1 MIDTSKILGKPS
13 TYGGDAAQWREWRFG
28 FETWWACLDAQAE
41 TLLENAVV
49 CGHVIVPATSTPD
62 VQELG
67 RILYLVL
74 AQSLKGRPLDLLKT
88 VSKSNGFEAYRILIQ
103 EYEPK
108 TKNRTL
114 GMLQSIMSP
123 LFGKDPTQFMI
134 DLVKWEN
141 EIREY
146 CGLSGK
152 TFDDDLKVALVTE
165 RAPAEIKLHIQI
177 NSGAIAD
184 YDMLRELIRSY
195 FQASE
200 KYKQSTANPD
210 RMDVGA
216 IKGKFGKEEK
226 GKSWNQ
232 YGKGKDDGKG
242 KSWNQY
248 GKSGKDDKGKGK
260 FGKGKYKQGKDTKGG
275 NKSGDVS
282 MKGTYYK
289 APANSQFQG
298 ECSHC
303 GKWGH
308 KASECWRKQVAGVGE
323 DGTGNELGASAS
335 AVGSTATKSCALV
348 TDDQRVDGPWVFS
361 IIDGDTSLYGM
372 VMAVTEDIAEI
383 VVDSGSVANVCP
395 PEFGAEFGFTSD
407 AVPKLFNVNYEALK
421 CYGMRM
427 VSILLKCDDGTWL
440 QAMILFVVANVAYP
454 VLSVGKMI
462 ANGYT
467 GVFAPSGSF
476 IAKNGRRVQVQT
488 RGKTFILEGKL
499 GTTTGQKQKINGEHV
514 VAPVVGLGPGRPR
527 GDPDD
532 EMITDQDIADF
543 RAAVSKARVDEAT
556 RRTQLPPASSDGTGL
571 PAAAME
577 EMKPP
582 GEVQKIPLR
591 PSPAEVKRHELLH
604 LPYASWCETCISAK
618 GKNNKHPAMASST
631 LEVETPMPKVQ
642 LDLMFMSAVGEFV
655 DEANAKSTVLTVVSR
670 ECGTIGTTELKSKD
684 HIYAWAFVKQ
694 FLDVLGYD
702 EVELKSD
709 NEPTTK
715 FICEQVE

>member
-210 RMDVGA
+210 RMARSRASSAKKRRASLGTSTARARTTVRASRGTSTA
-216 IKGKFGKEEK
+216 RVART
-226 GKSWNQ
+226 
-232 YGKGKDDGKG
+232 
-242 KSWNQY
+242 
-248 GKSGKDDKGKGK
+248 
-260 FGKGKYKQGKDTKGG
+260 TKARASSARG
-275 NKSGDVS
+275 STS
-282 MKGTYYK
+282 K
-289 APANSQFQG
+289 ARTP
-298 ECSHC
+298 
-303 GKWGH
+303 
-308 KASECWRKQVAGVGE
+308 R
-323 DGTGNELGASAS
+323 
-335 AVGSTATKSCALV
+335 VGSTAKAALSWSV
-348 TDDQRVDGPWVFS
+348 RPNPCVRVAWPRL
-361 IIDGDTSLYGM
+361 TS
-372 VMAVTEDIAEI
+372 
-383 VVDSGSVANVCP
+383 S
-395 PEFGAEFGFTSD
+395 
-407 AVPKLFNVNYEALK
+407 
-421 CYGMRM
+421 MR
-427 VSILLKCDDGTWL
+427 
-440 QAMILFVVANVAYP
+440 
-454 VLSVGKMI
+454 
-462 ANGYT
+462 
-467 GVFAPSGSF
+467 
-476 IAKNGRRVQVQT
+476 
-488 RGKTFILEGKL
+488 
-499 GTTTGQKQKINGEHV
+499 
-514 VAPVVGLGPGRPR
+514 
-527 GDPDD
+527 
-532 EMITDQDIADF
+532 
-543 RAAVSKARVDEAT
+543 KA
-556 RRTQLPPASSDGTGL
+556 
-571 PAAAME
+571 
-577 EMKPP
+577 
-582 GEVQKIPLR
+582 
-591 PSPAEVKRHELLH
+591 
-604 LPYASWCETCISAK
+604 W
-618 GKNNKHPAMASST
+618 
-631 LEVETPMPKVQ
+631 
-642 LDLMFMSAVGEFV
+642 
-655 DEANAKSTVLTVVSR
+655 
-670 ECGTIGTTELKSKD
+670 
-684 HIYAWAFVKQ
+684 
-694 FLDVLGYD
+694 
-702 EVELKSD
+702 
-709 NEPTTK
+709 
-715 FICEQVE
+715 